1 MAGPLDLHALA
12 QELLDAS
19 VESLNTIPSFD
30 PGLGGAPDRSFISPG
45 LPVFDCCE
53 MLTVHNVPITEADTT
68 TFALG
73 AGKRHAR
80 INLIALV
87 VSAVRC
93 VPTVGAT
100 ENDLPSIE
108 EMEAAAEQINADAW
122 ALWNH
127 LWHMWKE
134 EQLFTRCGQV
144 YWDGLLPIAP
154 EGGCVG
160 STVNFRVSLDGY
172 DDVVFSS

>member
-1 MAGPLDLHALA
+1 MAGIGPLDLHALA
-12 QELLDAS
+12 QELLVAS
-19 VESLNTIPSFD
+19 VESLDTIPGFD

-53 MLTVHNVPITEADTT
+53 MLTVHAVPVIESDTT
-68 TFALG
+68 TIALG

-80 INLIALV
+80 INLVLLI

-93 VPTVGAT
+93 IPVAMDEENLPTP
-100 ENDLPSIE
+100 EQMS
-108 EMEAAAEQINADAW
+108 AAAEQLNADAW

-127 LWHMWKE
+127 LWHLWKE
-134 EQLFTRCGQV
+134 EDLFTRCGQV
-144 YWDGLLPIAP
+144 FWDGIFPIAP
-154 EGGCVG
+154 SGGCAG

-172 DDVVFSS
+172 DDVPSS